1 MAVESSFGEQIVTRR
16 VQKVV
21 SVYRWVGTLLL
32 LVIGYIHLALLVNM
46 FGLSQMAGKLFLLNA
61 IGAVAAI
68 ILMFL
73 TPRWYGW
80 VLGIL
85 VAGGAAF
92 AKLGITRIAGLRQ
105 FIMGRRGGGFR
116 PPGGGRGALK
126 GTSPG
131 GGAHAGHFAGAA
143 HSVLPMFTNVKTLG
157 AVSIV
162 IEIAFVILAL
172 VALITMGFTKASHN

>member
-1 MAVESSFGEQIVTRR
+1 MAVESRFGEQRVTRR

-21 SVYRWVGTLLL
+21 SVYRWVGALLL
-32 LVIGYIHLALLVNM
+32 LVIGYIHLALVVNM
-46 FGLSQMAGKLFLLNA
+46 FGLSQTAGKLFLLNA
-61 IGAVAAI
+61 IGAVTAI

-92 AKLGITRIAGLRQ
+92 AKLGLTRIAGLRQ
-105 FIMGRRGGGFR
+105 FIMGHRGGFH
-116 PPGGGRGALK
+116 PPRGGKGVLK
-126 GTSPG
+126 GTSR
-131 GGAHAGHFAGAA
+131 GGAHAGHFAGQA

-157 AVSIV
+157 SVSIV

-172 VALITMGFTKASHN
+172 VALITMGFTKASQN